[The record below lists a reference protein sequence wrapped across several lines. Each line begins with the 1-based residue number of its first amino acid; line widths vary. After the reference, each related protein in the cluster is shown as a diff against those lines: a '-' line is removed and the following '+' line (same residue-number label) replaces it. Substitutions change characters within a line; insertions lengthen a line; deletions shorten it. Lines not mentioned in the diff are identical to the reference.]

1 MRPEPLAL
9 HGEEEKD
16 LLLSCS
22 FERAKQI
29 GSIMSKVFEYGFF
42 SVDGLTSGLY
52 VEGGT
57 GDEKYAFLEGYA
69 TAIDDMF
76 SKLLES

>member
-1 MRPEPLAL
+1 
-9 HGEEEKD
+9 
-16 LLLSCS
+16 
-22 FERAKQI
+22 
-29 GSIMSKVFEYGFF
+29 MSKVFEYGFF